1 MDSKHLKASKYA
13 PRTPAETLAVSR
25 AERLKKE
32 KEKATRL
39 LDRLRWKAE
48 SLAASYMRALE
59 ILHVEV
65 DSNGFL
71 DRRGETRYPFVLG
84 MASVSMGLGIM
95 PTDKRRRETNMKKKQ
110 AESMFKV
117 DFFEF
122 YTLLERYIE
131 LCLSIFGIS
140 VSGNAPQTN
149 FNALRY
155 ITNPDLQRT
164 RPEASHAFHANLL
177 EALDSEKC
185 PLHASLG
192 NQDVR
197 IELGLAKEYRNRWKD
212 ADEKVTANKWGS
224 EEHEAKRNIKLEDLD
239 LNRML
244 MILLAGCE
252 HAHGVVHDRANTTS
266 NFKSSRDFEPRDY
279 EIMDT
284 DDAPMEY
291 IDDAMDL
298 D

>member
-13 PRTPAETLAVSR
+13 PRTPAENLAVSR
-25 AERLKKE
+25 AERIKKE
-32 KEKATRL
+32 KEKTTRL
-39 LDRLRWKAE
+39 LSRLKWKAE
-48 SLAASYMRALE
+48 SLAASYIRAID
-59 ILHVEV
+59 ILRA
-65 DSNGFL
+65 DLDANGL
-71 DRRGETRYPFVLG
+71 MNRRGETHCPFLLG
-84 MASVSMGLGIM
+84 MESVSTSSSTAT
-95 PTDKRRRETNMKKKQ
+95 PATCRKETNTQKKQ

-131 LCLSIFGIS
+131 LCLSILGVS
-140 VSGNAPQTN
+140 VSANVPRQN

-155 ITNPDLQRT
+155 ITNPGLQRT

-177 EALDSEKC
+177 EALDSETC
-185 PLHASLG
+185 PLHVALG
-192 NQDVR
+192 NQNVR
-197 IELGLAKEYRNRWKD
+197 IQLGLAKEYRNRWKD
-212 ADEKVTANKWGS
+212 ADENVTTQKWGS
-224 EEHEAKRNIKLEDLD
+224 EDDEIKRSIKLEDLD

-244 MILLAGCE
+244 ITLLAGCE
-252 HAHGVVHDRANTTS
+252 HAHGVVHDRADVPLT
-266 NFKSSRDFEPRDY
+266 SRDFEPRDY
-279 EIMDT
+279 ETMDT

>member
-13 PRTPAETLAVSR
+13 PRTPAENLAVSR

-39 LDRLRWKAE
+39 LSRLRWKAE
-48 SLAASYMRALE
+48 SLAASYIRAIE
-59 ILHVEV
+59 ILRAEI
-65 DSNGFL
+65 DANSFMNK
-71 DRRGETRYPFVLG
+71 RGETRYPFLLG
-84 MASVSMGLGIM
+84 IESVSTSSSAMTLD
-95 PTDKRRRETNMKKKQ
+95 TRRRETDIKKKQ

-131 LCLSIFGIS
+131 LCLSILGVS
-140 VSGNAPQTN
+140 VSANVPRQN

-155 ITNPDLQRT
+155 ITNPDLQRA

-177 EALDSEKC
+177 EALDSEIC

-197 IELGLAKEYRNRWKD
+197 IQLGLAKEYRNRWKD
-212 ADEKVTANKWGS
+212 ADENVTTQKWSS
-224 EEHEAKRNIKLEDLD
+224 ENDGAKMNIKLEDLD

-244 MILLAGCE
+244 VTLLTGCE
-252 HAHGVVHDRANTTS
+252 HAYGVVHDRADAPLT
-266 NFKSSRDFEPRDY
+266 SRDFEPRDY
-279 EIMDT
+279 ETMDT